1 MNFDNIKSAWNN
13 DNTNDVNIPTSL
25 EKLRAAKHPL
35 DKLKKNMKKE
45 WYSHSI
51 SLVLLAFVPQIFNL
65 HPDTYSVYYAF
76 YGMLAV
82 ISIYYL
88 NLFRKFY
95 NELLHFT
102 ADTKDSLDEI
112 YYHFRLNI
120 ERYHSFSFLLLPYVL
135 MLVGVMVYTHYMQK
149 GVDISTALQQSKT
162 LLIVITLVVS
172 TFFIIIIPV
181 WTSSY
186 FGKYLKQIKRIRE
199 ELKES

>member
-65 HPDTYSVYYAF
+65 HPDTYSVYYVF

-88 NLFRKFY
+88 NLFSKLY

-149 GVDISTALQQSKT
+149 GIDISTALQQSKT
-162 LLIVITLVVS
+162 LLIIITLVVS

-181 WTSSY
+181 WTSRY